1 MLPRRQRLLV
11 VSVAMLAAALAVY
24 LASEGLSRSVA
35 YFQTPSDIAAAPPA
49 DGQALSV
56 GGLVALG
63 SVRQEGG
70 ALAFRLVDDGAAL
83 EVRYAGVVPNLFREG
98 QCVIAQGVY
107 APGGPFA
114 ARRVLAKHDESYTPR
129 EIAEAPS
136 LARSCGDAGAEAALA
151 VGVSGDAS

>member
-11 VSVAMLAAALAVY
+11 VGVAVLAAGLAVY

-35 YFQTPSDIAAAPPA
+35 YFQTPSDIAAAPPSE
-49 DGQALSV
+49 GQALSV

-63 SVRQEGG
+63 SVRQDDG
-70 ALAFRLVDDGAAL
+70 ALAFQLVDDGAAL

-107 APGGPFA
+107 APDAPFV

-136 LARSCGDAGAEAALA
+136 LARSCGDAAGEAALA
-151 VGVSGDAS
+151 AGSREGAS